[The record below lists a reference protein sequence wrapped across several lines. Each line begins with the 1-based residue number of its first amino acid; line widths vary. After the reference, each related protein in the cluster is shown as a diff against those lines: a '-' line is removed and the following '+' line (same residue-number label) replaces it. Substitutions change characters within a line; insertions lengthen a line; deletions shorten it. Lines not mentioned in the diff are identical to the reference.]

1 MALRARGVPR
11 LFFGGAAACAI
22 LDLVLT
28 LSRGGW
34 LAAAV
39 STSLFLCL
47 LITTIEGLAFLKRN
61 NRLILTICFFG
72 LVSVTAL
79 SGTIMGKLFE
89 SANTNISSRMELN
102 EMASDMIKDHPLTGV
117 GLNNS
122 VVASDNY
129 NLRDQFMVFS
139 GLPPVI
145 HNIYLLIGAEVG
157 VHGILALVTFILYLL
172 IRGLAMARKHMG
184 EGDIAFFLTALAVG
198 GFAYLA
204 ADMFGPGLR
213 KLEISYLFWGHLGM
227 ITLLTNTIG
236 ILPQPNH

>member
-1 MALRARGVPR
+1 M
-11 LFFGGAAACAI
+11 FFGGAAACAS
-22 LDLVLT
+22 LDLLLT

-39 STSLFLCL
+39 SLSLFLCL
-47 LITTIEGLAFLKRN
+47 LMTTVEGLAFLKRN
-61 NRLILTICFFG
+61 NRLILILCFFG

-79 SGTIMGKLFE
+79 SGTIMRKLFE

-102 EMASDMIKDHPLTGV
+102 EMASDMIKHHPLTGV

-122 VVASDNY
+122 VDASANY
-129 NLRDQFMVFS
+129 NLMDQFMVFS

-157 VHGILALVTFILYLL
+157 VLGILALVTFILFLL
-172 IRGLAMARKHMG
+172 IRGMVLARNRMN
-184 EGDIAFFLTALAVG
+184 EGDIAFFLAALAAG

-227 ITLLTNTIG
+227 VTLLTNTSG
-236 ILPQPNH
+236 ALPPRANH